1 MRKLLTE
8 QLVAK
13 GIAAPELPD
22 PPPFTPTRRSSWTS
36 PDRLRRH
43 RWIPPFPAEFA
54 RMGFPLTDNGASTV
68 IPGLYFCGVHFLRER
83 KSSVLFGVA
92 RMPGHRGPIPRRT
105 THATRVALIRRSWQ
119 LPDISVRQTDR
130 KRANRGVKTA

>member
-36 PDRLRRH
+36 PD
-43 RWIPPFPAEFA
+43 
-54 RMGFPLTDNGASTV
+54 
-68 IPGLYFCGVHFLRER
+68 
-83 KSSVLFGVA
+83 
-92 RMPGHRGPIPRRT
+92 
-105 THATRVALIRRSWQ
+105 
-119 LPDISVRQTDR
+119 SVRSFVPPDSAPTTPAGCSSR
-130 KRANRGVKTA
+130 LLTPWASRLPTTVPVR